1 MNSYEQEQGA
11 LERLGIPVETTPPDG
26 VMTSGQA
33 RSVRF
38 RIGRPQGYAFGDVES
53 FIFDHI
59 QPTLDWYANALHQRD
74 LAVHRLG
81 ELVDKLEVDLQN
93 ANAQL
98 DNKQYNEALGVA
110 VDMAETEDETDI
122 LLARIK
128 DLERQLAAAL
138 QNQSDTAVAPIQ
150 APDGEYYSREEV
162 EGFIAA
168 AVAEAEARKEAEIAE
183 RGYYTQEQVEQILAE
198 TAAPTATG
206 YSQEELD
213 ASIAEAEARGKAAA
227 QPTEDVYTHGQVEEF
242 IATAVAE
249 AEAAKDSEKTE
260 ALQQLS
266 SEKDKET
273 ATAIAKAV
281 ATAKAEE
288 VATGYTQE
296 EFDAAIEK
304 AKSETEAAVLASIP
318 EESQPVDPVDELTDE
333 GDLKYRAENKTLRAA
348 VDQWKTYA
356 QELEEYVAQLD
367 GSAAEQ
373 PQAATEINAAT
384 GRPLP
389 KLRPEDL

>member
-110 VDMAETEDETDI
+110 VDMAETDDETDV

-128 DLERQLAAAL
+128 ELERALAAAQ
-138 QNQSDTAVAPIQ
+138 QNQSDAVNAPIQ

-198 TAAPTATG
+198 AAPAGTV
-206 YSQEELD
+206 YSQDELD
-213 ASIAEAEARGKAAA
+213 ASIAEAEARGRAAA
-227 QPTEDVYTHGQVEEF
+227 QPTEDVYNHGQVEEF

-249 AEAAKDSEKTE
+249 AEAAKDAEKAE

-266 SEKDKET
+266 AEKDKEK
-273 ATAIAKAV
+273 ATAIAHAEQSSTGYSQEELDTAV
-281 ATAKAEE
+281 ERAKA
-288 VATGYTQE
+288 
-296 EFDAAIEK
+296 
-304 AKSETEAAVLASIP
+304 ETEAAVLASIP

-356 QELEEYVAQLD
+356 QELEAYVAQLD

-373 PQAATEINAAT
+373 PQETTEINAAT

-389 KLRPEDL
+389 KIRPEDL

>member
-110 VDMAETEDETDI
+110 VGMAETDDETDV
-122 LLARIK
+122 LMARIK
-128 DLERQLAAAL
+128 ELERAL
-138 QNQSDTAVAPIQ
+138 VTAQQNQSDTSNAPIQ

-162 EGFIAA
+162 EGFIAS

-198 TAAPTATG
+198 AAPAAPTGTV

-227 QPTEDVYTHGQVEEF
+227 QPAEDVYTHGQVEEF

-249 AEAAKDSEKTE
+249 AEAAKEAKTAE

-266 SEKDKET
+266 AEKDKER
-273 ATAIAKAV
+273 AAAIAD
-281 ATAKAEE
+281 AEQST
-288 VATGYTQE
+288 TGYTQE

-304 AKSETEAAVLASIP
+304 AKAETEAAVLASIP

-367 GSAAEQ
+367 GSASEQ
-373 PQAATEINAAT
+373 PQVTTEINAAT

>member
-110 VDMAETEDETDI
+110 VGMAETDDETDV
-122 LLARIK
+122 LMARIK
-128 DLERQLAAAL
+128 ELERALATAQ
-138 QNQSDTAVAPIQ
+138 QNQSDTSNAPIQ

-162 EGFIAA
+162 EGFIAS

-198 TAAPTATG
+198 AAPAAPTGTV

-227 QPTEDVYTHGQVEEF
+227 QPAEDVYTHGQVEEF

-249 AEAAKDSEKTE
+249 AEAAKDAKTAE

-266 SEKDKET
+266 AEKDKER
-273 ATAIAKAV
+273 AAAIAD
-281 ATAKAEE
+281 AEQST
-288 VATGYTQE
+288 TGYTQE

-304 AKSETEAAVLASIP
+304 AKAETEAAVLASIP

-367 GSAAEQ
+367 GSASEQ
-373 PQAATEINAAT
+373 PQVTTEINAAT

>member
-110 VDMAETEDETDI
+110 VGMAETDDETDV
-122 LLARIK
+122 LMARIK
-128 DLERQLAAAL
+128 ELERAL
-138 QNQSDTAVAPIQ
+138 TTAQQNQSDASNAPIQ

-162 EGFIAA
+162 EGFIAS

-198 TAAPTATG
+198 ATPAAPTGTV
-206 YSQEELD
+206 YSQDELD

-242 IATAVAE
+242 IASAVAE
-249 AEAAKDSEKTE
+249 AEAAKDAKTAE

-266 SEKDKET
+266 VEKDKEK
-273 ATAIAKAV
+273 AAAIAD
-281 ATAKAEE
+281 AEQST
-288 VATGYTQE
+288 TGYTQE
-296 EFDAAIEK
+296 EFDTAIEK
-304 AKSETEAAVLASIP
+304 AKAETEAAVLASIP

-367 GSAAEQ
+367 GSASEQ
-373 PQAATEINAAT
+373 PQATTEINAAT

>member
-110 VDMAETEDETDI
+110 VDMAETDDETDV

-128 DLERQLAAAL
+128 ELERALAAAQ
-138 QNQSDTAVAPIQ
+138 QNQSDAVNAPIQ
-150 APDGEYYSREEV
+150 APDGEYYPREEV

-198 TAAPTATG
+198 AAPAGTV
-206 YSQEELD
+206 YSQDELD
-213 ASIAEAEARGKAAA
+213 ASIAEAEARGRAAA
-227 QPTEDVYTHGQVEEF
+227 QPTEDVYNHGQVEEF

-249 AEAAKDSEKTE
+249 AEAAKDAEKAE

-266 SEKDKET
+266 AEKDKEK
-273 ATAIAKAV
+273 ATAIAQAEQSSTGYSQEELDTAV
-281 ATAKAEE
+281 ERAKA
-288 VATGYTQE
+288 
-296 EFDAAIEK
+296 
-304 AKSETEAAVLASIP
+304 ETEAAVLASIP

-356 QELEEYVAQLD
+356 QELEAYVAQLD

-373 PQAATEINAAT
+373 TQETTEINAAT

-389 KLRPEDL
+389 KIRPEDL